1 MPFVLKQLSTNKEEY
16 LVERTAECLGTL
28 AEAGGKITA
37 EAVNDALTTVIQFLD
52 DDRDANSK
60 NIKKYSA
67 VLVLREFCKKLS
79 IITFNKLF
87 DSKKHFRLIFFTL
100 KDKREKVRTTA
111 ADCIKECIRMINAR
125 DYQNDQKR
133 DYLDLIYTEVQRA
146 LFVDSDV
153 YFQQSALSILSELI
167 QVKPGGKNGKGQDNN
182 KIIFEILRLIENS

>member
-1 MPFVLKQLSTNKEEY
+1 
-16 LVERTAECLGTL
+16 
-28 AEAGGKITA
+28 
-37 EAVNDALTTVIQFLD
+37 
-52 DDRDANSK
+52 
-60 NIKKYSA
+60 
-67 VLVLREFCKKLS
+67 LVLREFCKKLS

-153 YFQQSALSILSELI
+153 YF
-167 QVKPGGKNGKGQDNN
+167 
-182 KIIFEILRLIENS
+182 

>member
-1 MPFVLKQLSTNKEEY
+1 MLDSKNQDHIYGALLAINKVVRIGRETRIVHRVKSIMPFVLKQLSANKEEY
-16 LVERTAECLGTL
+16 LVERTAECLGIL

-37 EAVNDALTTVIQFLD
+37 EAVNEALMTVIQFLD
-52 DDRDANSK
+52 DDRDPNSK

-133 DYLDLIYTEVQRA
+133 DYLDLIYKEVQ
-146 LFVDSDV
+146 
-153 YFQQSALSILSELI
+153 
-167 QVKPGGKNGKGQDNN
+167 
-182 KIIFEILRLIENS
+182 